1 MGVLGHSDISKITLY
16 QLPAGLSVARY
27 VCWWL
32 NHRVSRPTGLPSPG
46 RSELI
51 VKQIGL
57 GQQLIWM
64 ALLAGSPSQESRIER
79 ESLIADDA

>member
-1 MGVLGHSDISKITLY
+1 MGVLGHSDISKITIY
-16 QLPAGLSVARY
+16 QVPAELSIALCI
-27 VCWWL
+27 CWWL
-32 NHRVSRPTGLPSPG
+32 SHRVSRPTGLPSPG

-64 ALLAGSPSQESRIER
+64 TLLAGSPSQESRIER
-79 ESLIADDA
+79 ESLIAGDV